1 MESKSFME
9 LLFSRNYKKNEAY
22 KMKIAARMKM
32 IIMAMYCHTSTKY
45 GR

>member
-1 MESKSFME
+1 MR
-9 LLFSRNYKKNEAY
+9 LLFSTKLQKKAAY

-32 IIMAMYCHTSTKY
+32 IMIAMYCHTSTKY